1 MRGSDVEVTTPDG
14 PLELRL
20 PLPGLYNVYNA
31 LAALSAAIDLGVEPE
46 QAVAGLER
54 IEAAFGRVETV
65 EVGGKPVSIL
75 LIKNPAGANEV
86 LRTLR
91 LENEQ

>member
-1 MRGSDVEVTTPDG
+1 MSSGSAS
-14 PLELRL
+14 

-31 LAALSAAIDLGVEPE
+31 LGGDRGGLRLGIADE
-46 QAVAGLER
+46 QIVAGLEGTR
-54 IEAAFGRVETV
+54 AVFGRVETI
-65 EVGGKPVSIL
+65 EVAGTPVSIL

-91 LENEQ
+91 LEAPAAA